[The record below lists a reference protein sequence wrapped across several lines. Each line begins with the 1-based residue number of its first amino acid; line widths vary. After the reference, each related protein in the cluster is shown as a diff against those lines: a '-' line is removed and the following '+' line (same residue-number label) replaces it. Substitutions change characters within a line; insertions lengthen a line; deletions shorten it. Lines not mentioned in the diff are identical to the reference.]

1 SRRRLV
7 LLADPHRGTAD
18 LDRGHFVTTD
28 PPEHDLA
35 RAGLGIEVPPTLPRN
50 ERDRKGPILG
60 ADVQDRGP
68 VRFADQTV
76 HLLILLYEPVA
87 LALVRRFVA
96 ARRELLSGPEGLLER
111 VLDQQ
116 HGSHDCGY
124 PDLTSGTRTRARHIR
139 SSRHHPFLHFR
150 LWSGS
155 ESAVATAVASTES
168 AAVESATEPSPA
180 GAASEATA
188 VEPAETGRATDGLAP
203 GRAST
208 IESAEGARATSG

>member
-1 SRRRLV
+1 CVTAQLLIVRGGAARRAALGARGTDEALRVLADRVVVSRRRLV

-18 LDRGHFVTTD
+18 LDRGPFVTTD

-96 ARRELLSGPEGLLER
+96 ARRELLSRPQRPLER
-111 VLDQQ
+111 V
-116 HGSHDCGY
+116 
-124 PDLTSGTRTRARHIR
+124 P
-139 SSRHHPFLHFR
+139 
-150 LWSGS
+150 
-155 ESAVATAVASTES
+155 
-168 AAVESATEPSPA
+168 
-180 GAASEATA
+180 
-188 VEPAETGRATDGLAP
+188 
-203 GRAST
+203 
-208 IESAEGARATSG
+208 